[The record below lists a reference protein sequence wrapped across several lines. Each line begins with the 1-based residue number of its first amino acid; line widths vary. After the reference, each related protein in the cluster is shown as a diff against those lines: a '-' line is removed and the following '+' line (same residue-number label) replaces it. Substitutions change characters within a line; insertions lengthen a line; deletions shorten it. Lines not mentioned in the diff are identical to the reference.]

1 MDGFGTS
8 VDRFT
13 PTGYKPAKNVVDLI
27 HDATRVTDLNSTA
40 ARTLTSILELRVRR
54 MDRW

>member
-27 HDATRVTDLNSTA
+27 HEATRVTDLNSTA